1 MEREE
6 EFAGVTNEEFGI
18 WLKKQ
23 RAANGST
30 IIPGTAYFISGK
42 RTTLT
47 TKPCWPDL
55 LQGDQFVFPV
65 DFDYPAVNARL
76 NHKAVIYINLSTQR
90 VTFYDS
96 NTRADTWTAVRC
108 SFVQHAARVF
118 ERVAIWWTF
127 PARELTYHPGT
138 FIFSLVSICTCRLLN
153 FSTFL
158 MFLPG
163 WHIAASQ

>member
-1 MEREE
+1 MGPKRSVKIVAREE
-6 EFAGVTNEEFGI
+6 EFAGVTNEEFGT

-118 ERVAIWWTF
+118 EKRGHMVDFSSTRTYIPSRYFNFLWFLFVPVA
-127 PARELTYHPGT
+127 
-138 FIFSLVSICTCRLLN
+138 
-153 FSTFL
+153 FL
-158 MFLPG
+158 ISRPF
-163 WHIAASQ
+163 

>member
-1 MEREE
+1 MGPKRSVKIVAREE
-6 EFAGVTNEEFGI
+6 EFAGVTNEEFGT

-76 NHKAVIYINLSTQR
+76 NHKAVFYINLSTQR
-90 VTFYDS
+90 VKFYDS

-118 ERVAIWWTF
+118 EKRGHIVDFSST
-127 PARELTYHPGT
+127 RTYIPSRYFH
-138 FIFSLVSICTCRLLN
+138 
-153 FSTFL
+153 FL
-158 MFLPG
+158 SGFYLYLSP
-163 WHIAASQ
+163 S

>member
-1 MEREE
+1 MAREE
-6 EFAGVTNEEFGI
+6 EFAGVTNEEFGT

-76 NHKAVIYINLSTQR
+76 NHKAVI
-90 VTFYDS
+90 
-96 NTRADTWTAVRC
+96 
-108 SFVQHAARVF
+108 
-118 ERVAIWWTF
+118 
-127 PARELTYHPGT
+127 
-138 FIFSLVSICTCRLLN
+138 SLVSICTCRLLN

-163 WHIAASQ
+163 WRITASQ